1 MKKRIINV
9 REDDNIISLLGNN
22 GISKNKVKTFVKL
35 GFVSVNNKV
44 INKLPYFVK
53 DGDEIVIDDSNKID
67 LDIIYEDDNYLV
79 VNKENGLLTIST
91 SNNNKIFEDTLY
103 KLVREYLNNKKE
115 YAFIVNRIDKETSG
129 IVIFV

>member
-44 INKLPYFVK
+44 INKLPQFVK

-79 VNKENGLLTIST
+79 VNKENGLLT
-91 SNNNKIFEDTLY
+91 KIGRAH
-103 KLVREYLNNKKE
+103 V
-115 YAFIVNRIDKETSG
+115 
-129 IVIFV
+129 